1 MFVPKNLDLVAE
13 KTIATAMAS
22 TINGPD
28 INVNLYQ
35 DFSFYAKWTG
45 TPTGSFKLQGSN
57 DVGDSVTDWEDIPG
71 STLAVAGAAGTQ
83 MWNYT
88 RSQFRWVRIVYTATS
103 GSGTL
108 SKCIFNAKGV

>member
-13 KTIATAMAS
+13 KIIATAMAS

-35 DFSFYAKWTG
+35 DFSFHAKWTG

-88 RSQFRWVRIVYTATS
+88 RSPFRWVRIVYTATS

-108 SKCIFNAKGV
+108 SKMIFNAKGV